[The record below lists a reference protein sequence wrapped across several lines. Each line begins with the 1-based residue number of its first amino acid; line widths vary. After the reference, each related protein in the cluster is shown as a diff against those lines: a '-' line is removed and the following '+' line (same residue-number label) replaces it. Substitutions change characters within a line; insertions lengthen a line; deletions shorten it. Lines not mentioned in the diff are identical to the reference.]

1 MTAINHTKY
10 AILGLLTTGCR
21 SGYSIK
27 QLIDKSLNHFWKV
40 SYGQIYPTLKQ
51 LVDEG
56 YATVKQTT
64 QDGKPDKK
72 EYEITQE
79 GKLALQDW
87 LQAPVK
93 DIPTEKNELLLKL
106 FFGTKQTNSVILNQL
121 AQYLKRLK
129 ERYTTYLS
137 IEQMITESLLDQSG
151 ATFWLITLDYGKRTT
166 QAAIDWCEATMEK
179 LKNVQEGK
187 E

>member
-10 AILGLLTTGCR
+10 AILGLLITGCR

-56 YATVKQTT
+56 YATVKQTP

-106 FFGTKQTNSVILNQL
+106 FFGTEQTNSVILNQL
-121 AQYLKRLK
+121 AQYLKKLK

-137 IEQMITESLLDQSG
+137 IEQMITENLLAHSG
-151 ATFWLITLDYGKRTT
+151 STFWIITLDYGKRTT
-166 QAAIDWCEATMEK
+166 QAAIDWCEVTIEK
-179 LKNVQEGK
+179 LKNVQEEK